1 MLMQKHTTNNIQRS
15 MNSQADC
22 NNSRLNQSVVSENNR
37 YSKYLD
43 EEDVDV
49 QIVDRSQVRPVDR
62 AARGGDNVDEM
73 DDCLY
78 SLDSDPRSARRASV
92 RNEKLAIE
100 PAPAAGSN
108 ASQNE
113 INRSSQVE
121 SVDKSG
127 LSRQSHY
134 TAGNKSQN
142 PYEGGK
148 RMNGGG
154 GQSRAGGDDR
164 EVAG

>member
-1 MLMQKHTTNNIQRS
+1 M
-15 MNSQADC
+15 
-22 NNSRLNQSVVSENNR
+22 
-37 YSKYLD
+37 
-43 EEDVDV
+43 
-49 QIVDRSQVRPVDR
+49 RPVDR
-62 AARGGDNVDEM
+62 AVRGGDNLEEM

-92 RNEKLAIE
+92 QNNERLAIE
-100 PAPAAGSN
+100 PAESSAETPVDAAGSN

-113 INRSSQVE
+113 IKSSSQVE

-148 RMNGGG
+148 RMNGSGG
-154 GQSRAGGDDR
+154 
-164 EVAG
+164 